1 MTEPHVEMRHVNFG
15 GSLKQF
21 LTALAADITPE
32 SNMIVVPLGGPI
44 GAELA
49 TTSEGQPVFI
59 LTFYANAEPEQKLVS
74 DGN

>member
-1 MTEPHVEMRHVNFG
+1 MTEPKVEMRHVNFG

-32 SNMIVVPLGGPI
+32 SNMIVVPLGGPLA
-44 GAELA
+44 AELA
-49 TTSEGQPVFI
+49 ETAEGQPVFI
-59 LTFYANAEPEQKLVS
+59 LTFYANAGKELVS